1 MICDCPKC
9 SCENETTKN
18 GSSSS
23 FIFGL
28 VLGAVIGAIVAV
40 VIYRQNKGKI
50 FEDLQKKLE
59 DFFKNL
65 ISNPDKTKTNIK
77 SKPVIAQKIII
88 EDKKE
93 EIKVD
98 KPEIVFVKKKP
109 IPKTFIK
116 SKK

>member
-1 MICDCPKC
+1 MSCDCPKC
-9 SCENETTKN
+9 NCSDCDGQTSS

-28 VLGAVIGAIVAV
+28 VLGAIVGAIIAI

-50 FEDLQKKLE
+50 FDDLQKKLE

-65 ISNPDKTKTNIK
+65 IGESTEPKTKSDT
-77 SKPVIAQKIII
+77 SK
-88 EDKKE
+88 
-93 EIKVD
+93 
-98 KPEIVFVKKKP
+98 KPEVTTKTITFVKKKS
-109 IPKTFIK
+109 IPKTFVK